1 MRLYSLHFLPLLF
14 LFSIT
19 IGTHAQG
26 VTLDQFL
33 VKSEAANVV
42 VTWQI
47 TDESNIAEYKLY
59 RKIDEGAF
67 KMVATIPANGL
78 GSYAYMDD
86 DIFKN
91 DSQVLTYELQVMKN
105 NRLHKFYTTLSHNP
119 TAIQRTWGSI
129 KSMFK

>member
-1 MRLYSLHFLPLLF
+1 MRRPFLHVILLIV
-14 LFSIT
+14 LFFT
-19 IGTHAQG
+19 TLNTQAQG
-26 VTLDQFL
+26 VTLEQFI
-33 VKSEAANVV
+33 VKSEAASVM

-47 TDESNIAEYKLY
+47 TDESNIREYKLY

-67 KMVATIPANGL
+67 KMVATIPASGL
-78 GSYAYMDD
+78 RNYVYEDD
-86 DIFKN
+86 DIFKD
-91 DSQVLTYELQVMKN
+91 DSQILTYELQVMKN

>member
-1 MRLYSLHFLPLLF
+1 MRLYFLHLLPLLF
-14 LFSIT
+14 LFSLNID
-19 IGTHAQG
+19 THAQG
-26 VTLDQFL
+26 VTLDQFI

-42 VTWQI
+42 VNWQI
-47 TDESNIAEYKLY
+47 TDESSIAEFKLY
-59 RKIDEGAF
+59 RKIGEGAF
-67 KMVATIPANGL
+67 KMVGIIPSNGI
-78 GSYAYMDD
+78 GNYAYVDD

-91 DSQVLTYELQVMKN
+91 DSQILTYELQVMKN

>member
-1 MRLYSLHFLPLLF
+1 MRLFFLRLLPLFF
-14 LFSIT
+14 LLSIT
-19 IGTHAQG
+19 YSTHAQG
-26 VTLDQFL
+26 VTLDQFI

-42 VTWQI
+42 VNWQI
-47 TDESNIAEYKLY
+47 TDESGIAEFKLF

-67 KMVATIPANGL
+67 KLVATVPSNGM
-78 GSYAYMDD
+78 GNYAFVDD

>member
-1 MRLYSLHFLPLLF
+1 MRRPFLQLILLIV
-14 LFSIT
+14 LFFT
-19 IGTHAQG
+19 TLNTQAQG
-26 VTLDQFL
+26 VTLEQFI
-33 VKSEAANVV
+33 VKSEAASVM

-47 TDESNIAEYKLY
+47 TDESNIREYKLY

-67 KMVATIPANGL
+67 KMVATIPASGL
-78 GSYAYMDD
+78 GNYVYEDD
-86 DIFKN
+86 DIFKD